1 LRGGSWPRFSPGL
14 RRRAEQAPPLRGRN
28 STAEEELSRPT
39 DRPVFHFL
47 ISIFVAA
54 LAGVVAGCAA
64 PSEPSA
70 RHAPIPTAVTDL
82 AAVQQ
87 GHRVILTLTLPKK
100 TTDAKALP
108 ADPSIE
114 IYRLVV
120 PAGAKVAAAPAFSQS
135 DLAVTIPSAMV
146 SHYADARQFQF
157 PFELKSASV
166 AEPPGERTMFMVRTR
181 VSEKKASADSNPASL
196 HLYEPFPPATITAK
210 ITHDAI
216 ILSGWGVTLP
226 GAPAGN
232 AASEEIAADA
242 HYRVYRS
249 EVAPSTEQT
258 RAAASGEEAAQPHL
272 EQIAELP
279 LTALTY
285 EDVNFMFG
293 HTYVYSV
300 RSVARYGSSWVESDD
315 SNLLTVTPKDVFPPA
330 APQGLVIV
338 FVPAT
343 ADVPAHLE
351 LSWSISAET
360 DLAGYDIYRKGQD
373 EETGRKLNARPLLT
387 PSYRDMSI
395 QPGRS
400 YSYTVRAVDRAGN
413 ESPASEPA
421 AIDVP
426 GAEQNGNPQP

>member
-1 LRGGSWPRFSPGL
+1 MTAGSVWRAPGL
-14 RRRAEQAPPLRGRN
+14 CAAGNLAAPTGKLH
-28 STAEEELSRPT
+28 AVRPILY
-39 DRPVFHFL
+39 FL
-47 ISIFVAA
+47 FSIL
-54 LAGVVAGCAA
+54 LAGLAVGCAA
-64 PSEPSA
+64 PSEPTA
-70 RHAPIPTAVTDL
+70 RHAPIPTAITDL
-82 AAVQQ
+82 SAVQQ

-100 TTDAKALP
+100 TTDAKPLP

-120 PAGAKVAAAPAFSQS
+120 PAGAKVAATPAFSQS

-146 SHYADARQFQF
+146 SHYADERQFQF

-166 AEPPGERTMFMVRTR
+166 AEPPGERTVFMVRTR
-181 VSEKKASADSNPASL
+181 VSEKKASADSNAASL
-196 HLYEPFPPATITAK
+196 HLYGPFPPAKITAK

-226 GAPAGN
+226 AAPAD
-232 AASEEIAADA
+232 ATASEEIAADA
-242 HYRVYRS
+242 RYRVYRG
-249 EVAPSTEQT
+249 EVTSSGEQ
-258 RAAASGEEAAQPHL
+258 AQSAASGAEAAEPRL
-272 EQIAELP
+272 VQIAELP
-279 LTALTY
+279 LTTLTY
-285 EDVNFMFG
+285 EDANFTFE

-300 RSVARYGSSWVESDD
+300 RSAAKYGSMWVESDD

-338 FVPAT
+338 FVPAN

-373 EETGRKLNARPLLT
+373 EETGHKLNDRPLLT

-421 AIDVP
+421 SIDVP

>member
-1 LRGGSWPRFSPGL
+1 
-14 RRRAEQAPPLRGRN
+14 
-28 STAEEELSRPT
+28 
-39 DRPVFHFL
+39 V
-47 ISIFVAA
+47 
-54 LAGVVAGCAA
+54 
-64 PSEPSA
+64 
-70 RHAPIPTAVTDL
+70 
-82 AAVQQ
+82 VQQ

-108 ADPSIE
+108 ADPSVE
-114 IYRLVV
+114 IYRQVV
-120 PAGAKVAAAPAFSQS
+120 PAGAKIAATPTFSPG

-157 PFELKSASV
+157 PFELKTGSV
-166 AEPPGERTMFMVRTR
+166 AEPAGERTMFMVRTR
-181 VSEKKASADSNPASL
+181 VSEKKASADSNAASL
-196 HLYEPFPPATITAK
+196 HLYEPFPAATITAK

-226 GAPAGN
+226 AAPGGN
-232 AASEEIAADA
+232 AASDENAADA
-242 HYRVYRS
+242 HYRVYRG
-249 EVAPSTEQT
+249 EIAAGGEATAGGEGTQVTEAP
-258 RAAASGEEAAQPHL
+258 AQPHL

-279 LTALTY
+279 LTTMTY
-285 EDVNFMFG
+285 EDANFTFG

-300 RSVARYGSSWVESDD
+300 RSVAKYGSSWVESDD
-315 SNLLTVTPKDVFPPA
+315 SNLLPVTPKDVFPPA

-373 EETGRKLNARPLLT
+373 EETGHKLNDRPLLT

-421 AIDVP
+421 SIDVP

>member
-1 LRGGSWPRFSPGL
+1 MTADPFGRPPGL
-14 RRRAEQAPPLRGRN
+14 RRG
-28 STAEEELSRPT
+28 S
-39 DRPVFHFL
+39 
-47 ISIFVAA
+47 VAA
-54 LAGVVAGCAA
+54 LRYGELPAARAIFYFLFSILLAGLAAGCAA

-70 RHAPIPTAVTDL
+70 RHAPIPAAVTDL

-87 GHRVILTLTLPKK
+87 GHRVILTFTLPKK
-100 TTDAKALP
+100 TTDAKPLP
-108 ADPSIE
+108 ADPTVE
-114 IYRLVV
+114 VYRLVV

-157 PFELKSASV
+157 PFELKTARV
-166 AEPPGERTMFMVRTR
+166 AEPPGERTIFMVRTR
-181 VSEKKASADSNPASL
+181 VSEKKASADSNAASL
-196 HLYEPFPPATITAK
+196 HLYEPFPAATIAAK

-216 ILSGWGVTLP
+216 ILSGWGVALP
-226 GAPAGN
+226 AAPGGN

-242 HYRVYRS
+242 HYRVYRGEMTAGGEGTQAS
-249 EVAPSTEQT
+249 
-258 RAAASGEEAAQPHL
+258 AAGEATAEPHL

-279 LTALTY
+279 LATMTY
-285 EDVNFMFG
+285 EDANFTFG

-300 RSVARYGSSWVESDD
+300 RSVAKYGSSWVESDD

-338 FVPAT
+338 LVPAT
-343 ADVPAHLE
+343 ADVPEHLE

-373 EETGRKLNARPLLT
+373 EETGHKLNARPLLT

>member
-1 LRGGSWPRFSPGL
+1 MTAGAFGRAPSL
-14 RRRAEQAPPLRGRN
+14 RRGSVSVARYG
-28 STAEEELSRPT
+28 ELPAARSI
-39 DRPVFHFL
+39 FHF
-47 ISIFVAA
+47 FVSVF
-54 LAGVVAGCAA
+54 LAGFAAGGCAA
-64 PSEPSA
+64 PSEPTA

-166 AEPPGERTMFMVRTR
+166 AEASGERTIFMVRTR
-181 VSEKKASADSNPASL
+181 VSEKKASADSNAASL

-226 GAPAGN
+226 AAPAGN
-232 AASEEIAADA
+232 ATSEEVAADA
-242 HYRVYRS
+242 HYRVYRG
-249 EVAPSTEQT
+249 EMTGRGEGTPTAEETQ
-258 RAAASGEEAAQPHL
+258 AAAAAEAPALPHL
-272 EQIAELP
+272 EQIAKLP
-279 LTALTY
+279 LTTMTY
-285 EDVNFMFG
+285 EDANFTFG

-300 RSVARYGSSWVESDD
+300 RSVAKYGSSWVESDD

-343 ADVPAHLE
+343 SDVPAHLE

-373 EETGRKLNARPLLT
+373 EETGHKLNARPLLT

-400 YSYTVRAVDRAGN
+400 YSYTARAVDRAGN

-421 AIDVP
+421 SIDVP